1 MNYPLQVFLCHN
13 QFKYRLYSPGSREP
27 KDIPTKAKASSLIF
41 WLAFH
46 PNIFF
51 YSSKSTT
58 IPWSSSVIDLHT
70 LNSFCVFSLHPLKQ
84 KPGVPQCLHQEKPEL
99 IDPNMSARSWPIRG
113 WRIILHSRCTK
124 RTPDIDRQQMIRSS
138 LKKIVG
144 AAKITLEKGN
154 GFLSIYS
161 VWKLWNIYSDSFRC
175 QSQRCCGTS
184 SYRAWGLSIDQ
195 RW

>member
-1 MNYPLQVFLCHN
+1 MQFLAVLARSICN
-13 QFKYRLYSPGSREP
+13 KYNWH
-27 KDIPTKAKASSLIF
+27 LINH
-41 WLAFH
+41 W
-46 PNIFF
+46 
-51 YSSKSTT
+51 STYLELL
-58 IPWSSSVIDLHT
+58 P
-70 LNSFCVFSLHPLKQ
+70 HPLKQ
-84 KPGVPQCLHQEKPEL
+84 KPGVPVCLHQEKPEL

-184 SYRAWGLSIDQ
+184 SYRGWGLSIDQ